1 MARVT
6 RPGGVVAGCMWDVP
20 GGGMTMLS
28 TFWRA
33 ARTVHPETEG
43 EQARVGVR
51 DGEIA
56 ELLRGGGLV
65 DVQSGTLTTSA
76 KYTDFDD
83 FWEPFT
89 FAVGPAGS
97 YLRQQDADRQQAI
110 RDHCFALLGEPSG
123 PFELEARAWYARGT
137 VPAG

>member
-1 MARVT
+1 M
-6 RPGGVVAGCMWDVP
+6 
-20 GGGMTMLS
+20 
-28 TFWRA
+28 
-33 ARTVHPETEG
+33 
-43 EQARVGVR
+43 R

-56 ELLRGGGLV
+56 ELLRGAGLV
-65 DVQSGTLTTSA
+65 DVQSGTLATSA
-76 KYTDFDD
+76 KYADFDD

-97 YLRQQDADRQQAI
+97 LPPPAADADRQQAI
-110 RDHCFALLGEPSG
+110 RDDCFALLGEPSG